1 MIDKNSPSLQLI
13 RVILSHYGD
22 IEEWRLGDSARAA
35 AKGYPRTYDGSSIDD
50 YGIVFVDLAV
60 EESTGA
66 LICYEVNGPN
76 AIGSDALTGDSFA
89 RAENESLQTLQ
100 RLRDF
105 GYLQSDGRLNTP
117 VVTLHAHTNWNL
129 TRSLGEFYPRVL
141 SFADIL
147 REMLPGNA
155 MALRGAGE
163 ELGSEKISVVSGEV
177 RSVAENTRVDPVT
190 GGFTYNDRPV
200 VFAGNPNLLP
210 ELVRTGKL
218 VRDGADYSCADLR
231 VFHAWRLA
239 TTVHNRSLQQTLLSG
254 TAIKPIPC
262 FESNTVDGAFA
273 TTKRMLSGGAVV
285 IKPNGCSG
293 GTGVHVAVPGMSDDE
308 IRARI
313 HAVAG
318 DCVAKYGVNADTQI
332 LPIRCFPFVRSTLY
346 PMADGGHTWDLRI
359 AVMFEPGSVAVYPV
373 SMRIAP
379 NPFDAERFQHE
390 RGQWV
395 TNVSGNKNVTA
406 ASTAALKSGMDDD
419 ALRAVGLNEEKL
431 ERALAAAAAWTV
443 KAWAAAPAM
452 PTSAKI
458 RA

>member
-1 MIDKNSPSLQLI
+1 
-13 RVILSHYGD
+13 
-22 IEEWRLGDSARAA
+22 
-35 AKGYPRTYDGSSIDD
+35 
-50 YGIVFVDLAV
+50 
-60 EESTGA
+60 
-66 LICYEVNGPN
+66 
-76 AIGSDALTGDSFA
+76 
-89 RAENESLQTLQ
+89 
-100 RLRDF
+100 
-105 GYLQSDGRLNTP
+105 
-117 VVTLHAHTNWNL
+117 
-129 TRSLGEFYPRVL
+129 
-141 SFADIL
+141 
-147 REMLPGNA
+147 
-155 MALRGAGE
+155 
-163 ELGSEKISVVSGEV
+163 
-177 RSVAENTRVDPVT
+177 
-190 GGFTYNDRPV
+190 
-200 VFAGNPNLLP
+200 
-210 ELVRTGKL
+210 
-218 VRDGADYSCADLR
+218 
-231 VFHAWRLA
+231 
-239 TTVHNRSLQQTLLSG
+239 
-254 TAIKPIPC
+254 
-262 FESNTVDGAFA
+262 
-273 TTKRMLSGGAVV
+273 
-285 IKPNGCSG
+285 
-293 GTGVHVAVPGMSDDE
+293 MSDDE